1 MERGCVMSGVSR
13 APLSRRQLLKGGLAL
28 AACAWTLRPGSIWAE
43 EPPTYGPDRTRWA
56 LLSDTH
62 IADDPENCYRGFY
75 PYRNLQEVTAQIA
88 YSPLDGVVIT
98 GDLARLKGEPG
109 AYENLKALL
118 APVAWRPI
126 HLGLGNHDD
135 RENFFRT
142 FADGYNAAEV
152 VENKHVIATQT
163 GPVRLIVLDT
173 LLNVNALSGKLG
185 AQQRTWLQTVLQM
198 HDDTPTVL
206 FLHHTP
212 NFDAAGHATAV
223 RDHQARRQD
232 QSHRIWAFPQVR
244 VFRKRWHSPDQSA
257 SDRIHS
263 LRQPAHWMGR
273 GEADPTGRRI
283 HPACHRRQPQTG
295 RAHRET
301 HLACVI
307 RRFL

>member
-1 MERGCVMSGVSR
+1 MSGVSR

-28 AACAWTLRPGSIWAE
+28 AACAWPLRPGSIWAD
-43 EPPTYGPDRTRWA
+43 EPLVESLRVERPTDRPDWTRWA

-62 IADDPENCYRGFY
+62 IAADPENHYHGFY

-98 GDLARLKGEPG
+98 GDLARLRGESG

-118 APVAWRPI
+118 TPVARRPI

-142 FADGYNAAEV
+142 FVDGYHAAEV
-152 VENKHVIATQT
+152 VENKHVVTART

-212 NFDAAGHATAV
+212 NFELLDLRRLFKIIKPVGKIKAIVYGHSHKYGYSESAGIHLINLPATGFTRFASQPVGWVEAKLTRQGGEFTLHAIGGNRQLDGHTV
-223 RDHQARRQD
+223 RLTWR
-232 QSHRIWAFPQVR
+232 
-244 VFRKRWHSPDQSA
+244 
-257 SDRIHS
+257 
-263 LRQPAHWMGR
+263 
-273 GEADPTGRRI
+273 T
-283 HPACHRRQPQTG
+283 
-295 RAHRET
+295 
-301 HLACVI
+301 
-307 RRFL
+307 